1 MEIIPAIDIRLG
13 KCVRLSQGRED
24 AETVYDD
31 DPVAVAARWTA
42 EGATRLHVVNLDGAF
57 GRDSQAT
64 DILKSIAASM
74 PARVQF
80 GGGLRS
86 RESVRAAFDAGA
98 DRVVLGTVAFEQRAL
113 LEEIL
118 REFGTERIV
127 VAIDAREGVVA
138 TRGWKEL
145 TGKQVDVAAEELHR
159 SGVTQ
164 VLYTDI
170 GRDGMLSG
178 PDIDTLGRLARTG
191 LAVIASGGIASLQD
205 LGNVIALGPQA
216 IAGAIIGKALYER
229 KVSLRAAIELASIRP
244 GSDADSPAGAG
255 GGV

>member
-1 MEIIPAIDIRLG
+1 MDIIPAIDIRLG

-24 AETVYDD
+24 AETVYDA

-57 GRDSQAT
+57 GRESRST
-64 DILKSIAASM
+64 DILKSIAAST

-86 RESVRAAFDAGA
+86 HESVRAAFDAGA
-98 DRVVLGTVAFEQRAL
+98 DRVVLGTIAFEQRAL
-113 LEEIL
+113 LAELL

-127 VAIDAREGVVA
+127 VAIDARGGVVA
-138 TRGWKEL
+138 THGWKEL
-145 TGKQVDVAAEELHR
+145 TGQNVDVAADDLRR

-164 VLYTDI
+164 ILYTDI
-170 GRDGMLSG
+170 GRDGMMSG
-178 PDIDTLGRLARTG
+178 PDIDTLGLLSRKG

-205 LGNVIALGPQA
+205 LVNVLALGHRA

-229 KVSLRAAIELASIRP
+229 KVSLRAAIDLAAIRP
-244 GSDADSPAGAG
+244 GGAAPATGKGGA
-255 GGV
+255 